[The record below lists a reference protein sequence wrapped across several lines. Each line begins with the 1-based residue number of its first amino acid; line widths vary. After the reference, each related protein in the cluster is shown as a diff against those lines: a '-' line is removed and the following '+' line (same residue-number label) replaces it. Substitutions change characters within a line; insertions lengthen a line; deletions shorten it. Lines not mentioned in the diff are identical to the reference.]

1 MLTCTITY
9 CMSFDVCQEVQE
21 LQEKYKTQAKE
32 VREANQQRKL
42 AVDDFSDI
50 NDKSVHHARLLAVPK
65 RHQFLRLLKPNI
77 MMCANI
83 FAVL

>member
-1 MLTCTITY
+1 
-9 CMSFDVCQEVQE
+9 MSFAACQEVQE

-50 NDKSVHHARLLAVPK
+50 NDKSVHRAHSW
-65 RHQFLRLLKPNI
+65 I
-77 MMCANI
+77 
-83 FAVL
+83 

>member
-1 MLTCTITY
+1 MYEGYNKTHWELHVLTCTITY
-9 CMSFDVCQEVQE
+9 CISFVVCQEVQE

-50 NDKSVHHARLLAVPK
+50 NDKLVQHARLVAVPK
-65 RHQFLRLLKPNI
+65 RH
-77 MMCANI
+77 
-83 FAVL
+83 